1 MKDDVITLNGNV
13 KCYVLD
19 ELNYKEKRY
28 IFCVQIDENDE
39 MIENSTSV
47 FEVLI
52 KDDKLIT
59 KAVEDFEVASVVNN
73 LFMARMCHLFMIIL
87 Y

>member
-73 LFMARMCHLFMIIL
+73 LFIARAIQE
-87 Y
+87 

>member
-73 LFMARMCHLFMIIL
+73 LFMARTIQE
-87 Y
+87 